1 MNFLILFLALCLF
14 HLAPGLSA
22 QTSAPSATNVPTP
35 AAPAMK
41 VTSETAPI
49 IEATRETLTKW
60 VETKQLISKEKSEWA
75 SGKDIL
81 EDRVRLAEA
90 ETTTVRDKLKEISA
104 AVAEAQKKRDE
115 LATQNDKLKATAEK
129 SKAMVIA
136 AEKKLRPLLPQLPE
150 PLREKLKPIIARF
163 PEDSEKSTASMAE
176 RLQNVLGILDQA
188 SAFNST
194 VASVKELRTFPDGTR
209 AEVTTVYLGLS
220 QAYYTN
226 REGTLAGIGH
236 PGPDGWVWKP
246 DNANGKKIL
255 LAVHI
260 LEGKEKGATFID
272 LPVKIQ

>member
-1 MNFLILFLALCLF
+1 MNFLILFFALCLF
-14 HLAPGLSA
+14 HLAPGLPA
-22 QTSAPSATNVPTP
+22 QTSAPSATNAPTP

-60 VETKQLISKEKSEWA
+60 VETKQLISKEKSDWA

-90 ETTTVRDKLKEISA
+90 ETTTVRDKLKEISV

-115 LATQNDKLKATAEK
+115 LAAQTDKLKATAEK